1 MRARAECRVKREL
14 KEDYAETTLDPETIE
29 DVRSRWGVEIQSKC
43 KHRDVTGE
51 HGEHECQTNRN
62 PNV

>member
-1 MRARAECRVKREL
+1 MRARAECWVKREL

-29 DVRSRWGVEIQSKC
+29 DVRSRRGVKVQSKH

-51 HGEHECQTNRN
+51 YECQNKRLLT
-62 PNV
+62 

>member
-14 KEDYAETTLDPETIE
+14 KEDYAETTLDPERIK
-29 DVRSRWGVEIQSKC
+29 DVRLRQGVKLQR

-51 HGEHECQTNRN
+51 HECQTHEILTYNCK
-62 PNV
+62 